1 MALCIMS
8 KCGEMCGEGERAK
21 EEGGR
26 RERFLGRG
34 TVRHSQECGNNVGG
48 VRLSQAGGRQPR
60 VVNSHWVV

>member
-8 KCGEMCGEGERAK
+8 KYGEERWR
-21 EEGGR
+21 EGGR
-26 RERFLGRG
+26 RERFLGEAFG
-34 TVRHSQECGNNVGG
+34 HSQGCGSNVGW